1 MKSERGTKI
10 NQLGSDDNWCQIFLL
25 VKNVEKL
32 ATNKFL
38 QLKFLINV
46 TLDFVIQN
54 YHEDY

>member
-1 MKSERGTKI
+1 MKSERGRKI